1 MYRKRVLDTYRYLRP
16 LLFALPPEVAHAVT
30 LAALNSVHQLGLLS
44 LLAMRQSSAPVS
56 LMGLSFPNRLGIAAG
71 LDKNATCIDALG
83 TLGVG
88 FVEVGTVTPKPQ
100 AGNARPRLFRLPDDQ
115 ALINRMGF
123 PNDGMHIVCERL
135 RKRRYAGI
143 CGVNIGKNAATPLH
157 DAASD
162 YVACLASAYPC
173 ADYVAIN
180 VSSPNTA
187 ELRRLQQG
195 DMLKSLLTALLETR
209 ATLMRETKRF
219 VPILI
224 KLTADLE
231 VDELA
236 SAAQISIACGIDG
249 VIASNTTV
257 RREGLKYSGPEDGGL
272 SGAPLLLRAIHAVQC
287 IRAEAGSNFPI
298 IGVGGIDSAED
309 AIAMRAAGADL
320 LQVYTGLV
328 YRGPALVREIIQA
341 EANA

>member
-1 MYRKRVLDTYRYLRP
+1 VLDLYRYLRP
-16 LLFALPPEVAHAVT
+16 LLFALPPEAAHAVT
-30 LAALNSVHQLGLLS
+30 LAALNTAHHLGLLS
-44 LLAMRQSSAPVS
+44 PLAMRQSSVPVS
-56 LMGLSFPNRLGIAAG
+56 LMGLSFPNRLGVAAG
-71 LDKNATCIDALG
+71 LDKGATCIDALG
-83 TLGVG
+83 ALGFG

-100 AGNARPRLFRLPDDQ
+100 EGNARPRLLRLIDDQ

-123 PNDGMHIVCERL
+123 PNDGAQIVCERL
-135 RKRRYAGI
+135 RKRRYLGI
-143 CGVNIGKNAATPLH
+143 CGVTIGKNAATPLH

-162 YVACLASAYPC
+162 YVACLASVYPC

-180 VSSPNTA
+180 VSSPNTV

-195 DMLKSLLTALLETR
+195 DMLKSLLIALLEAR
-209 ATLMRETKRF
+209 VGLLRETKRT

-257 RREGLKYSGPEDGGL
+257 RREGLKYSGREGGGL
-272 SGAPLLLRAIHAVQC
+272 SGAPLLPRAIQAVQC
-287 IRAEAGSNFPI
+287 IRAEVGSSFPI
-298 IGVGGIDSAED
+298 IGVGGIDSADD
-309 AIAMRAAGADL
+309 AMAMRVAGADL

-341 EANA
+341 EPNA